1 MVAEK
6 SLKAENIIEVFPKL
20 HTSTA
25 TRTLTPGKAKAI
37 IVVKRHLINSSNKIE
52 TDSVIGLKIFYF
64 SFPPEIYRSFI
75 HVVIQPLK
83 KNYYKV

>member
-1 MVAEK
+1 MTAEK

-25 TRTLTPGKAKAI
+25 TRTLTPGKARAI

-52 TDSVIGLKIFYF
+52 TDSVIGLKIFCF
-64 SFPPEIYRSFI
+64 SFSPEIYRRFMF
-75 HVVIQPLK
+75 VMV
-83 KNYYKV
+83 

>member
-1 MVAEK
+1 MTAEK

-25 TRTLTPGKAKAI
+25 TRTLTPGKAKVI

-52 TDSVIGLKIFYF
+52 TDSVIGLKIFF
-64 SFPPEIYRSFI
+64 TFLFLQKFI
-75 HVVIQPLK
+75 VAYICYNSAI

>member
-25 TRTLTPGKAKAI
+25 TRTLTPGKAKVI

-52 TDSVIGLKIFYF
+52 TDSVIGLKIFLLFFF
-64 SFPPEIYRSFI
+64 SRNLS
-75 HVVIQPLK
+75 
-83 KNYYKV
+83 